1 MAELIDTDDRAAAV
15 RAALSFRHAAVAAL
29 PSPAAT
35 GLRHPRIQVLLAR
48 PDETILWDEMAEWF
62 DNLAGLC
69 GERLLR
75 IKGVVCVADRAH
87 PILVQS
93 VGTLFSAPRPFAGA
107 MESFLVLILRD
118 TDPAEL
124 MRIEPS
130 LKLNLT
136 GIG

>member
-1 MAELIDTDDRAAAV
+1 
-15 RAALSFRHAAVAAL
+15 
-29 PSPAAT
+29 
-35 GLRHPRIQVLLAR
+35 
-48 PDETILWDEMAEWF
+48 MAEWL

-75 IKGVVCVADRAH
+75 VKGVVRVADRAH

-93 VGTLFSAPRPFAGA
+93 VGTLFSAPRPFSEIGSG
-107 MESFLVLILRD
+107 ESFLVLILRD
-118 TDPAEL
+118 TDTAEL
-124 MRIEPS
+124 THIEPS